1 MDRLYEWT
9 GGYVI
14 EKTSNSICNCRFE
27 RGGLFMGMKWR
38 LMIELFKPRI
48 GWESRKKIEEELT
61 RLREQFSEHKG
72 EFTKK
77 EFEDMKKD
85 LER

>member
-1 MDRLYEWT
+1 MY
-9 GGYVI
+9 
-14 EKTSNSICNCRFE
+14 EKTSNCIWNCRFD
-27 RGGLFMGMKWR
+27 RGGLFMGMGWR

-48 GWESRKKIEEELT
+48 GWESRRKIEEVLT
-61 RLREQFSEHKG
+61 RLREQLSEYKG

-85 LER
+85 LED